1 MNSGFAP
8 INKHRL
14 KNKNIDKKT
23 EMAQQDLKLFG
34 METAKHRW
42 IFVVIGLLINVCLG
56 SIYAFSIFRKP
67 LETLWEITSS
77 QSGYPFMVF
86 LAVFAI
92 AMPLAGNLIARW
104 GPKKTATLGGLLAG
118 TGWIAASFSADIAT
132 LTLLYGVIGGAGV
145 GIVYGCPI
153 AVVAKWF
160 PQKSGLAIGLTV
172 MGFGISALVT
182 APLMKAMIDNPDIG
196 ILHTFLYLGIAFLV
210 VITLL
215 AQLLSFPPTDW
226 VSTESKTAFAATT
239 TTPTLNLSRQE
250 MLKTRSFYALW
261 ATYTIGCLVGLM
273 AIGIASPVGTEVAK
287 LDPTM
292 AALAVS
298 LFAVFNGLGRP
309 IFGAITDKL
318 GPKHTAMASF
328 AMILG
333 VSLLVSFFGQDNA
346 MLYLFAFCILW
357 MCLGGWLA
365 IAPTS
370 TGIFFGKKH
379 YAQNYGLVFTA
390 YGAGAIL
397 GTLISG
403 NIKDIT
409 GSYLGAFPIVAGL
422 AILGMIIAAIGLNPV
437 KSQ

>member
-1 MNSGFAP
+1 
-8 INKHRL
+8 
-14 KNKNIDKKT
+14 
-23 EMAQQDLKLFG
+23 MAEQNLKLFG
-34 METAKHRW
+34 MKAKHGRW
-42 IFVVIGLLINVCLG
+42 ILVVIGLLINVCLG

-92 AMPLAGNLIARW
+92 TMPLAGNLMAQW
-104 GPKKTATLGGLLAG
+104 GPKKTTMLGGLLVG
-118 TGWIAASFSADIAT
+118 TGWIAASFSPDIT
-132 LTLLYGVIGGAGV
+132 ILTILYGVIGGAGV

-172 MGFGISALVT
+172 MGFGISALVI

-196 ILHTFLYLGIAFLV
+196 ILHTFLYLGIAFLAV
-210 VITLL
+210 TMLL
-215 AQLLSFPPTDW
+215 AQLLRFPPTGW
-226 VSTESKTAFAATT
+226 TPAGLTTASAVTDAM
-239 TTPTLNLSRQE
+239 PSLNLSRQE

-261 ATYTIGCLVGLM
+261 ATYTIGCLTGLM
-273 AIGIASPVGTEVAK
+273 AIGIASPVGTEVAR
-287 LDPTM
+287 LDATT

-298 LFAVFNGLGRP
+298 LFAVCNGLGRP
-309 IFGAITDKL
+309 LFGVITDKL
-318 GPKHTAMASF
+318 GPKHTAMLSF
-328 AMILG
+328 VMILG
-333 VSLLVSFFGQDNA
+333 VSLLVSFLGQGHA
-346 MLYLFAFCILW
+346 MLYLFAFCVLW
-357 MCLGGWLA
+357 LCLGGWLA
-365 IAPTS
+365 IAPTT

-390 YGAGAIL
+390 YGTGAIL
-397 GTLISG
+397 GTLLSG

-422 AILGMIIAAIGLNPV
+422 AILGMLIAAIGLNPV
-437 KSQ
+437 KPKQTG

>member
-239 TTPTLNLSRQE
+239 TTPTL
-250 MLKTRSFYALW
+250 T
-261 ATYTIGCLVGLM
+261 
-273 AIGIASPVGTEVAK
+273 
-287 LDPTM
+287 
-292 AALAVS
+292 
-298 LFAVFNGLGRP
+298 GR
-309 IFGAITDKL
+309 
-318 GPKHTAMASF
+318 
-328 AMILG
+328 
-333 VSLLVSFFGQDNA
+333 
-346 MLYLFAFCILW
+346 
-357 MCLGGWLA
+357 
-365 IAPTS
+365 
-370 TGIFFGKKH
+370 
-379 YAQNYGLVFTA
+379 
-390 YGAGAIL
+390 
-397 GTLISG
+397 
-403 NIKDIT
+403 
-409 GSYLGAFPIVAGL
+409 
-422 AILGMIIAAIGLNPV
+422 
-437 KSQ
+437 

>member
-1 MNSGFAP
+1 MTKQN
-8 INKHRL
+8 
-14 KNKNIDKKT
+14 
-23 EMAQQDLKLFG
+23 LKLFG
-34 METAKHRW
+34 MEAEKGRW
-42 IFVVIGLLINVCLG
+42 ILVVTGLLINVCLG

-67 LETLWEITSS
+67 LEALWGLTSS

-92 AMPLAGNLIARW
+92 AMPLAGNLVARW
-104 GPKKTATLGGLLAG
+104 GPRKTTMLGGLLVG
-118 TGWIAASFSADIAT
+118 VGWIIASFSPNIT
-132 LTLLYGVIGGAGV
+132 FLTILYGVIGGAGV

-153 AVVAKWF
+153 VVVAKWF

-172 MGFGISALVT
+172 MGFGVSALVI

-196 ILHTFLYLGIAFLV
+196 TLNTFLYLGIAFLV

-215 AQLLSFPPTDW
+215 AQLLSFPPAEW
-226 VSTESKTAFAATT
+226 APAGVKTASATT
-239 TTPTLNLSRQE
+239 ATTPTINLSRQE
-250 MLKTRSFYALW
+250 MLRTHSFYALW
-261 ATYTIGCLVGLM
+261 ATYTIGCLTGLM

-287 LDPTM
+287 LDATT

-309 IFGAITDKL
+309 LFGAITDKL
-318 GPKHTAMASF
+318 GPKHTAMISF

-333 VSLLVSFFGQDNA
+333 VSLLISFLGQGNA
-346 MLYLFAFCILW
+346 LLYLFAFCVLW
-357 MCLGGWLA
+357 MCLGGWLT
-365 IAPTS
+365 IAPTT

-397 GTLISG
+397 GTLLSG

-437 KSQ
+437 KNQQTG